1 MELNRNQYLMIG
13 IVVLLLGVQF
23 RMVESF
29 VLNAEASQAIAA
41 RMLKADKENAEASV
55 VPSYSQQ
62 PQVAAVAPAA
72 AALRTITPPD
82 WLGWCCISVGAVL
95 VLHSLAMPRPS

>member
-41 RMLKADKENAEASV
+41 RMPKGDKESV
-55 VPSYSQQ
+55 DATAVPSYSQQ
-62 PQVAAVAPAA
+62 AQIAPVPAAA